1 MVIEVK
7 AAIRTRVGIE
17 KVVLIVPSVQ
27 PERLETHAV
36 QEVVR
41 DVRPDVD
48 FVEHIFRTFFE
59 LQLLKE
65 VAEDAVVKSVDQLCV
80 ALLVRNQQSGQF

>member
-7 AAIRTRVGIE
+7 AAIRLRVGIE
-17 KVVLIVPSVQ
+17 KVVLIVPPVQ
-27 PERLETHAV
+27 PERLEAHAV

-41 DVRPDVD
+41 DVRPNVD
-48 FVEHIFRTFFE
+48 FVEHIFRTFSE